1 MSSHYSKVE
10 WQIPAVLTLSLSYS
24 VSVGQRAVQHSL
36 QELFSAIT
44 EDLMAMMCRYYHFF
58 LVLFF
63 THANQHHAL
72 TVGNE
77 IQHFGMQDT

>member
-24 VSVGQRAVQHSL
+24 VSVGQLAVQLSL

-44 EDLMAMMCRYYHFF
+44 EDLMAMMCRYNHFF
-58 LVLFF
+58 SCIILHTCKPAPRINVR
-63 THANQHHAL
+63 
-72 TVGNE
+72 
-77 IQHFGMQDT
+77 